1 MMGGYRGTDDGSV
14 AAPATAKEPSMQK
27 LKIFGIILVATLVL
41 LAGGAWGYLWYN
53 TKQQVDQIALMA
65 KPFADISYG
74 GIDVLPSGSVGVNRL
89 RILLNALDDSVAIGS
104 IRLNAPNILA
114 LLNVRRQLDKGQVP
128 EALSLSVRE
137 FEPPLDGG
145 ILGAKPAAAAHRSP
159 FDDLE
164 ALGCGQVLSFGGTEW
179 LEMGY
184 DKLIGNMTAGYR
196 LSAARNVME
205 FQVDSNSRDWA
216 TVNMD
221 IGFATAAPI
230 SSVFELATSL
240 TPKLAKLNVVVRDDG
255 FNQRRNTYCAAKA
268 GKPVEAYIADH
279 VRLVVERLNANGVY
293 PGPGLV
299 DAYRRYLTEGGQL
312 AIAAAPPPPIDP
324 AELRF
329 YKPED
334 AIKLAGLTVKVN
346 DKAVADLS
354 LTWDSAKIARA
365 LGVEPQVSP
374 ETDTA
379 EATAAPAPKTV
390 VIQKSFHPVQV
401 GQLGQHVGKIAKL
414 KTANN
419 AQYRGQLDG
428 IVEGVVKITIR
439 KPGGSATLSLR
450 ASEITEAQVLY

>member
-137 FEPPLDGG
+137 FEIPLDGG

-293 PGPGLV
+293 PGPGVV

-312 AIAAAPPPPIDP
+312 AIAAAPPTPIDP

-450 ASEITEAQVLY
+450 TSEITEAQVLY

>member
-1 MMGGYRGTDDGSV
+1 
-14 AAPATAKEPSMQK
+14 MQK
-27 LKIFGIILVATLVL
+27 LKTVGIIVLVALVL
-41 LAGGAWGYLWYN
+41 IAGGAWGYLWYN

-74 GIDVLPSGSVGVNRL
+74 GIDVSPAGSVGVNRL
-89 RILLNALDDSVAIGS
+89 QILLNAINDSITIGS
-104 IRLNAPNILA
+104 VRLNAPNMLA
-114 LLNVRRQLDKGQVP
+114 LLNARRQLGKGQLP
-128 EALSLSVRE
+128 EALSLSVQQ
-137 FEPPLDGG
+137 FEIPLDGG
-145 ILGAKPAAAAHRSP
+145 ILGAGSRTAAHRSP

-164 ALGCGQVLSFGGTEW
+164 ALGCGPVLSFGGTEW

-184 DKLIGNMTAGYR
+184 NNFIGNMSVGYR
-196 LSAARNVME
+196 LSSARNLLE
-205 FQVDSNSRDWA
+205 FQIDSNSRDWA
-216 TVNMD
+216 TINVD
-221 IGFATAAPI
+221 IGFATSAPV

-240 TPKLAKLNVVVRDDG
+240 TPKLAKLDVALRDDG

-299 DAYRRYLTEGGQL
+299 EAYRRYLTEGGQIT
-312 AIAAAPPPPIDP
+312 IAASPPTPIDP

-334 AIKLAGLTVKVN
+334 AIKLAGFAVKVN
-346 DKAVADLS
+346 DKAVSDLS
-354 LTWDSAKIARA
+354 LTWDSAKVARA
-365 LGVEPQVSP
+365 LGAEPEAAP
-374 ETDTA
+374 ESDKTD
-379 EATAAPAPKTV
+379 ATASTVPQTV
-390 VIQKSFHPVQV
+390 VIQKAFHPISA
-401 GQLGQHVGKIAKL
+401 GELGRHVGKIAKL

-419 AQYRGQLDG
+419 SQYRGKVDS
-428 IVEGVVKITIR
+428 VAEGVVQITIR

>member
-1 MMGGYRGTDDGSV
+1 
-14 AAPATAKEPSMQK
+14 MQK
-27 LKIFGIILVATLVL
+27 LKVFGIILVVTLVL
-41 LAGGAWGYLWYN
+41 LAGGTWGYLWYN
-53 TKQQVDQIALMA
+53 TKQKVDQIALLA

-89 RILLNALDDSVAIGS
+89 RVLLNALDDSVTIGS

-114 LLNVRRQLDKGQVP
+114 LLDVRRQLGKGQIP
-128 EALSLSVRE
+128 EALSLSVQQ
-137 FEPPLDGG
+137 FEIPLDGG
-145 ILGAKPAAAAHRSP
+145 LLGAKPTTVAHRSP
-159 FDDLE
+159 FDDLG

-179 LEMGY
+179 QEMGY

-205 FQVDSNSRDWA
+205 LQIDSNSRDWA

-221 IGFATAAPI
+221 IGFATTAPV
-230 SSVFELATSL
+230 SSVFELATLL

-268 GKPVEAYIADH
+268 GKPAETYIADH
-279 VRLVVERLNANGVY
+279 VRLVVERLNANGIY

-312 AIAAAPPPPIDP
+312 AIAATPPSPIDP
-324 AELRF
+324 TELQF

-346 DKAVADLS
+346 DKVVTDLS

-365 LGVEPQVSP
+365 LGVKPEVSP
-374 ETDTA
+374 ETDTTD
-379 EATAAPAPKTV
+379 ETASAAPKTV
-390 VIQKSFHPVQV
+390 VIQKSFHPIPA
-401 GQLGQHVGKIAKL
+401 GQLGQHIGKIAKL

-419 AQYRGQLDG
+419 TQYRGQLDG
-428 IVEGVVKITIR
+428 VAEGMVKITIR

-450 ASEITEAQVLY
+450 TSEITEAQVLY